1 MIVAMTYCFMFK
13 TTKTIKNIKKIS
25 KSNAGGVYS
34 MFGPVY
40 KRKEGEI
47 QPGINLHMF
56 KFVLRLPFV
65 HYRFEW
71 PDYCQGLLLCAVCLG
86 IIPVLQEYLGM
97 PFEIAITI
105 VIMNGFL
112 YCTHSHLGDPVVP
125 GWITPAIPLLLL
137 WLQTFPMDTV
147 ERLHALIAFEF
158 ELGALTLFL
167 GATGLARRVVN
178 MVPDALKSGIL
189 IGAGIAAVRLVFNPG
204 GSFDKYPWTIAI
216 AIGFAF
222 YILFSNHF
230 KSIMNQSKVLQVIS
244 DLGLLPA
251 MILAVIIAPLFGELP
266 WPTIEWGFTNPQFYE
281 LFTQWTPF
289 AASVGFPGIAYFI
302 SAAPLVIAVYVVL
315 FGELIQADALIDE
328 AREFRNGDENVHF
341 DANRNN
347 VICGARNIFMSLLGP
362 DISMCGPLWAA
373 MQVVIC
379 ERYKHGRQAMD
390 SLIGGV
396 ASFRLGTFTGYWLAP
411 IVSFVK
417 PVLPIA
423 LALTMLIQGYVA
435 VRVGILRS
443 KTFNDLGVAGIIAG
457 VLVSRGAGYAFGVGI
472 VLCLLVFGKDFF
484 QRQMNVYDTK
494 KDPVF
499 NGQIHNQ

>member
-1 MIVAMTYCFMFK
+1 
-13 TTKTIKNIKKIS
+13 
-25 KSNAGGVYS
+25 

-47 QPGINLHMF
+47 QPGINLHVF
-56 KFVLRLPFV
+56 NLVLRLPFI

-71 PDYCQGLLLCAVCLG
+71 PDYVQGLLLCAVCLG

-112 YCTHSHLGDPVVP
+112 YTWHAHLGDPVVP

-137 WLQTFPMDTV
+137 WLGEFPNDTA
-147 ERLHALIAFEF
+147 ERMHALIAFEF
-158 ELGALTLFL
+158 ELGLLTFLL
-167 GATGLARRVVN
+167 GATGLAKRVVDL
-178 MVPDALKSGIL
+178 VPDALKSGIL
-189 IGAGIAAVRLVFNPG
+189 IGAGIAAVRLVFNTG
-204 GSFDKYPWTIAI
+204 GNFDKYPFTIAI
-216 AIGFAF
+216 AVGFAF
-222 YILFSNHF
+222 YCSFSNHF
-230 KSIMNQSKVLQVIS
+230 KSIMNKNKVFQIIS

-251 MILAVIIAPLFGELP
+251 MVLAVIIAPLVGELP
-266 WPTIEWGFTNPQFYE
+266 WPTIEMGFTHLHFIE
-281 LFTQWTPF
+281 VFTQWSPF
-289 AASVGFPGIAYFI
+289 AERIGFPGMSYYIQ
-302 SAAPLVIAVYVVL
+302 AAPLVIATYVVL

-328 AREFRNGDENVHF
+328 AREFRHGDENIHF

-347 VICGARNIFMSLLGP
+347 VIVGVRNMVMSLLGP
-362 DISMCGPLWAA
+362 DLSMCGPLWAA

-379 ERYKHGRQAMD
+379 ERYKHGRDAMD

-396 ASFRLGTFTGYWLAP
+396 ASFRLGTFTGYWLSP

-435 VRVGILRS
+435 VRVGVLRS
-443 KTFNDLGVAGIIAG
+443 KTFNDLGVAGVIGG
-457 VLVSRGAGYAFGVGI
+457 VLVSRGAAMALGVGI
-472 VLCLLVFGKDFF
+472 VLCLLVFGKNFF
-484 QRQMNVYDTK
+484 KRKMSLYNTK
-494 KDPVF
+494 SDPLF
-499 NGQIHNQ
+499 NIAALKELNAEKEGAEK